1 MGERSFGLKQPQ
13 PLWDLGLLLERKLIT
28 GIPPRRRRR
37 CWPARGLQPA
47 GDIYPW
53 GHRRAA
59 NHCVQLLRLL
69 RLLRLLLPVL
79 LVVLMRLLIVMMLV
93 RMLVKMLLNVQ
104 GGRRLMLR

>member
-13 PLWDLGLLLERKLIT
+13 PLWDLGLLLESKFIT
-28 GIPPRRRRR
+28 GIPRRRRRR

-47 GDIYPW
+47 RDIHPW

-59 NHCVQLLRLL
+59 KHCVQLL

-79 LVVLMRLLIVMMLV
+79 LVVLVRLLIMMTLV

-104 GGRRLMLR
+104 RGRRLMIR